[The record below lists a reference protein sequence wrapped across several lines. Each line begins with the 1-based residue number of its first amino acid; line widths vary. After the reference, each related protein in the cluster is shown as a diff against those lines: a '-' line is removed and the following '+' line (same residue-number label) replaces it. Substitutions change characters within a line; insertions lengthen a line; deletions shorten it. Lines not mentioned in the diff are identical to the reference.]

1 MQQIDPSFTALP
13 LRELADAALSR
24 ARELGCTHADLR
36 VERLRTQNI
45 SLRDAR
51 LESATDGEDAGLA
64 VRVVHEGT
72 WGFAAGMALTTDE
85 ADRLA
90 EQAVAVARVS
100 AAINTDPVEMAP
112 ELAYPDGTYISS
124 YEIDPFTVPDPDKI
138 ALLVDWSERLMSAD
152 GVEHVQSMVLL
163 AKDQKFYADLSG
175 TSTIQQRVRVHP
187 QLTAVAVDRSS
198 GAFETMRT
206 LAAPAARGW
215 EYLTGDLWDWS
226 GELAEIPELL
236 REKIKAPSVQAGR
249 YDLIVDPSNLF
260 LTIHE
265 SIGHATE
272 LDRAL
277 GYEAA
282 YAGTSFATIDKLGT
296 LQYGSPLMNVT
307 GDRNDEFGLA
317 SIGYDDEG
325 VAAQQWDIVKDGVLV
340 GYQLDRN

>member
-1 MQQIDPSFTALP
+1 MKAPEPDQYGLAMQQIDTDFTDLP
-13 LRELADAALSR
+13 LRQLADAALSR

-36 VERLRTQNI
+36 VERIRTQAI
-45 SLRDAR
+45 SMRDAR

-72 WGFAAGMALTTDE
+72 WGFASGMAMTTDE

-100 AAINTDPVEMAP
+100 AAINTDPVELAP
-112 ELAYPDGTYISS
+112 EPAYPDATYISA

-138 ALLVDWSERLMSAD
+138 ALLTDWSERLMSAD
-152 GVEHVQSMVLL
+152 GVEHVQSMVML

-175 TSTIQQRVRVHP
+175 TSAIQQRVRVHP
-187 QLTAVAVDRSS
+187 ALTAVAVDRST

-206 LAAPAARGW
+206 LAPPAARGW
-215 EYLTGDLWDWS
+215 EYLTGDLVDWA
-226 GELAEIPELL
+226 GELTEIPELL
-236 REKIKAPSVQAGR
+236 REKIKAPSVEAGR

-282 YAGTSFATIDKLGT
+282 YAGTSFATLDKLSRQEIGK
-296 LQYGSPLMNVT
+296 VIV
-307 GDRNDEFGLA
+307 A
-317 SIGYDDEG
+317 SIANS
-325 VAAQQWDIVKDGVLV
+325 VQ
-340 GYQLDRN
+340 

>member
-112 ELAYPDGTYISS
+112 EPAYPDGTYISS

-163 AKDQKFYADLSG
+163 AKDIYRTPARTIDLS
-175 TSTIQQRVRVHP
+175 
-187 QLTAVAVDRSS
+187 
-198 GAFETMRT
+198 
-206 LAAPAARGW
+206 
-215 EYLTGDLWDWS
+215 
-226 GELAEIPELL
+226 
-236 REKIKAPSVQAGR
+236 
-249 YDLIVDPSNLF
+249 LIHISEP
-260 LTIHE
+260 T
-265 SIGHATE
+265 
-272 LDRAL
+272 RP
-277 GYEAA
+277 Y
-282 YAGTSFATIDKLGT
+282 
-296 LQYGSPLMNVT
+296 
-307 GDRNDEFGLA
+307 
-317 SIGYDDEG
+317 
-325 VAAQQWDIVKDGVLV
+325 
-340 GYQLDRN
+340 